1 MTTFSIVIPTFNRI
15 RTLQRVL
22 RSLERQTIPLAEFE
36 VLVVDDGS
44 TDGTQEMLNAYS
56 GLLRLRHFSTGVP
69 AQEYGYLR
77 ALNIGLASA
86 HGRYMVFLD
95 SDMELARDAL
105 DRLVAAHRRWERQ
118 HVDVLIRPWW
128 VGRRSLV
135 HLLVSGRHFWNYNP
149 ERTLRRARERK
160 FRDLYERR
168 NSLKPGDAVGA
179 FMSVRRDLALAVD
192 GFAEQVRAYGL
203 DGEFKRRLLKVAGV
217 RIVFEPSVFAIHG
230 PLRGDVSPIA
240 YRWTKSLRDRMA
252 ATQRIGLSASDA
264 GLAIG
269 ETPARSSARPSDDS
283 SARS

>member
-1 MTTFSIVIPTFNRI
+1 MTTFSIVVPTFNRV
-15 RTLQRVL
+15 RTLRRVL
-22 RSLERQTIPLAEFE
+22 RSLERQTMPVVEFE

-44 TDGTQEMLNAYS
+44 TDGTQEMLNAYL
-56 GLLRLRHFSTGVP
+56 GPLRLRHFSTGMP

-95 SDMELARDAL
+95 SDMEPARDAL
-105 DRLVAAHRRWERQ
+105 EQLGAAHRKWERQ
-118 HVDVLIRPWW
+118 RVDVLIRPWW
-128 VGRRSLV
+128 VGRRSLL
-135 HLLVSGRHFWNYNP
+135 HLVASGRHFWNYSP

-168 NSLKPGDAVGA
+168 DSLEPGEAVGA

-203 DGEFKRRLLKVAGV
+203 DGEFKRRLIRFAGV

-230 PLRGDVSPIA
+230 PLRGDVRPIA
-240 YRWTKSLRDRMA
+240 YRWTKKMRDQMA
-252 ATQRIGLSASDA
+252 ATPRIGLSVSDA
-264 GLAIG
+264 GRAIARSA
-269 ETPARSSARPSDDS
+269 ARSSAPPPTT
-283 SARS
+283 